1 MFGGYFD
8 VENKKKNVFILE
20 KRLDD
25 MYKQN
30 KWDKDES
37 IKLSKEISNDKKII
51 SMIES
56 LNDTLKSY
64 EEIIELND
72 EELIKEV
79 VNN

>member
-37 IKLSKEISNDKKII
+37 IR
-51 SMIES
+51 
-56 LNDTLKSY
+56 
-64 EEIIELND
+64 
-72 EELIKEV
+72 
-79 VNN
+79 